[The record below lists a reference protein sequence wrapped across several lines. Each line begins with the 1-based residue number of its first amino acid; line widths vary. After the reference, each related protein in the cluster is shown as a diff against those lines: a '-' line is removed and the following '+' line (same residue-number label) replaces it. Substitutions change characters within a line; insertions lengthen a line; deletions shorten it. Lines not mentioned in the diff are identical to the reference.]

1 MLVYQETATGQQKF
15 LFLNSKDRKPPMQP
29 DHHLPTFS
37 SQHWDELSSL
47 RHKNLNKGQIMQKCA
62 GAYKRQVQEEYSA
75 GGRVT
80 TH

>member
-37 SQHWDELSSL
+37 SQH
-47 RHKNLNKGQIMQKCA
+47 
-62 GAYKRQVQEEYSA
+62 
-75 GGRVT
+75 
-80 TH
+80 